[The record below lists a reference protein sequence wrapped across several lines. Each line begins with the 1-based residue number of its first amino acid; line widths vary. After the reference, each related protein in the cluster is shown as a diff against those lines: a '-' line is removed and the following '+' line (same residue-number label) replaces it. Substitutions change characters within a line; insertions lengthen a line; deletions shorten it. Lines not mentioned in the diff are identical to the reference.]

1 MGQSIRLSE
10 LAGKNIVNIY
20 DGSRLGSVQES
31 DLIFEAETGD
41 IVEMVVPGRGGL
53 LAGRLDRGTLHIP
66 WQAIHKI
73 GQEVIIVDLGQRP
86 SRYRR

>member
-31 DLIFEAETGD
+31 DLLFEAETGE
-41 IVEMVVPGRGGL
+41 ITEMVVPGRGGL
-53 LAGRLDRGTLHIP
+53 LAGRSERGMLRIP
-66 WQAIHKI
+66 WQSIHKI
-73 GQEVIIVDLGQRP
+73 GREVIIVDLGQRP
-86 SRYRR
+86 NRHHR

>member
-31 DLIFEAETGD
+31 DLLFEAETGR
-41 IVEMVVPGRGGL
+41 ITEMVVPGRGGL
-53 LAGRLDRGTLHIP
+53 LAGRLERGALRIP

-73 GQEVIIVDLGQRP
+73 GREVIIVDLGQRP
-86 SRYRR
+86 TKYRR